1 VEPLTGAEYMYGAGG
16 SNGLS
21 GGGMVGL
28 SYVKY
33 SIVAVSAG
41 ASEGLAVYGSFRGH
55 AHKGL

>member
-1 VEPLTGAEYMYGAGG
+1 MYGAGG

-41 ASEGLAVYGSFRGH
+41 ASE
-55 AHKGL
+55 

>member
-1 VEPLTGAEYMYGAGG
+1 MYGAGG
-16 SNGLS
+16 SIGLS
-21 GGGMVGL
+21 GGGMAGL